1 MPVWSFTLAHYNN
14 VYNQEKE
21 LYYGAIAHE
30 LMKSHMGW
38 DVNSMHY
45 VRICTH
51 TCLHLNVH
59 GDPFDSPC
67 WCLNAISGHK
77 FRL

>member
-30 LMKSHMGW
+30 LMKSHVG
-38 DVNSMHY
+38 
-45 VRICTH
+45 
-51 TCLHLNVH
+51 
-59 GDPFDSPC
+59 
-67 WCLNAISGHK
+67 
-77 FRL
+77 